1 MFRNAQWKEVCE
13 MYIWWYDKSIL
24 LQGKQGHL
32 TYLDVGVLTETMAGR
47 EFSQI
52 LGDILKIILTY

>member
-1 MFRNAQWKEVCE
+1 